1 MLSKQTNKWISSTR
15 LKVLYKKSTDHGL
28 GDFRDASVVVLQDVA
43 RVREALGQHRLA
55 DVHRLELSDELIGRL
70 LSLLTTHD
78 VAKLERRYDVT
89 AVPLLLA
96 QLFASETKFLYL
108 HDSLAIWKAEN

>member
-1 MLSKQTNKWISSTR
+1 M
-15 LKVLYKKSTDHGL
+15 
-28 GDFRDASVVVLQDVA
+28 GDFRDASVVVLQDVG
-43 RVREALGQHRLA
+43 RVCEALRQHRLA

-108 HDSLAIWKAEN
+108 HDSLAI